1 MAIYLKRNKIKN
13 LIQKKK
19 RISSFSYPHRI
30 SSPSWSHGPWQLH
43 WTVHGINMVEGST
56 AEFYYSLS

>member
-19 RISSFSYPHRI
+19 ESH
-30 SSPSWSHGPWQLH
+30 PSVTPAASQVRHGP
-43 WTVHGINMVEGST
+43 MAPGSCT
-56 AEFYYSLS
+56 GQYMG